1 MSLGDSLRVAIEALI
16 ANKMRALLTMLGIV
30 IGVGAV
36 IALMAVGQGSQKAVT
51 DRIQGLGSNLIFVR
65 PGSSSSGGVQ
75 GGQGSAQ
82 TLTDE
87 DASAIATNVAQVVA
101 VAPEVGVPLQLSAN
115 GQNTFTRVLGV
126 TPEHISV
133 LNLSVADGVFFTE
146 SDMESKS
153 RVIVLG
159 ASVAARL
166 FPDGSP
172 VEAPV
177 RLGLGR
183 LVITT
188 RVVGVL
194 AKKGGTAAASQ
205 DDQVFMPLTT
215 AQNQVQAQR
224 GARAGNLVSQITVQ
238 VGNKS
243 QINAAKQDIDSLLR
257 DRHQVAVPD
266 YVIES
271 QEDIT
276 AAINEVSATMTVL
289 LGSIAGISL
298 IVGGSGIMNI
308 MLVSV
313 TERTREIGIRKAV
326 GARRADIMM
335 QFLTEAL
342 TVTILGGL
350 IGIAAGVGTAQA
362 MNGRDIAGLGNNV
375 QTVIS
380 WTSVAVAFAV
390 SAAIGIFFGLYPA
403 QRAAKLRPIEA
414 LHYE

>member
-1 MSLGDSLRVAIEALI
+1 MSLGDSLLVALEALI

-75 GGQGSAQ
+75 QGNGTAQ
-82 TLTDE
+82 TLTAE
-87 DASAIATNVAQVVA
+87 DANAIAANVSQVSA
-101 VAPEVGVPLQLSAN
+101 VAPEVGVPIQLNAN
-115 GQNTFTRVLGV
+115 GQNTFVRALGV
-126 TPEHISV
+126 TEDYANV
-133 LNLSVADGVFFTE
+133 LNLKPADGVFFTQN
-146 SDMESKS
+146 DLDTKA
-153 RVIVLG
+153 RVVVLG
-159 ASVAARL
+159 ASVAQKL
-166 FPDGSP
+166 FPDQSP
-172 VEAPV
+172 VDQSI
-177 RLGLGR
+177 RLGSGR
-183 LVITT
+183 VVITAK
-188 RVVGVL
+188 VIGVL
-194 AKKGGTAAASQ
+194 QKKGGTAAASQ
-205 DDQVFMPLTT
+205 DDQVFLPMTT
-215 AQNQVQAQR
+215 AQSQVQATR
-224 GARAGNLVSQITVQ
+224 GARAGTLVNQITVQ
-238 VGNKS
+238 VANKS
-243 QINAAKQDIDSLLR
+243 QILAAKQSIDDTLR
-257 DRHQVAVPD
+257 ERHQVATPD
-266 YVIES
+266 YIIES

-276 AAINEVSATMTVL
+276 AAINEVSQTMTVL

-298 IVGGSGIMNI
+298 IVGGIGIMNI

-350 IGIAAGVGTAQA
+350 LGIAIGVGTAEA

-390 SAAIGIFFGLYPA
+390 SAGIGIFFGLYPA